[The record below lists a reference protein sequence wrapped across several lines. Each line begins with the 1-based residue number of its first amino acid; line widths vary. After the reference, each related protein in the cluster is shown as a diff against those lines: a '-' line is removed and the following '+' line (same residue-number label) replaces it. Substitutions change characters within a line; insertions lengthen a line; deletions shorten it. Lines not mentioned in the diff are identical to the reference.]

1 MRLWLVPVLAFGVSG
16 CLQIDG
22 GTTATPVLRQ
32 AELAGGT
39 VIVRPPS
46 GYCVDAG
53 SVVNR
58 AQGGFALI
66 GSCASLTGDA
76 SGVFVEPA
84 IITISASPAGEGAVS
99 TDSRDF
105 QQALG
110 RGRILR
116 AINREG
122 LALLQVEGGSTVP
135 PNADQRH
142 WRALMTVG
150 DKVLGLALYGAPD
163 SVMVSD
169 RGMRLMMDLAD
180 AIRRDSP
187 AAEKLASGSTP
198 AAD

>member
-1 MRLWLVPVLAFGVSG
+1 MRIWLAPFLALFLSG
-16 CLQIDG
+16 CLQLDG
-22 GTTATPVLRQ
+22 GTTPAPVLRQ
-32 AELAGGT
+32 AELAGGK
-39 VIVRPPS
+39 VILRPPS

-66 GSCASLTGDA
+66 GSCATLTGET

-84 IITISASPAGEGAVS
+84 IITISASPVGEGGVS

-135 PNADQRH
+135 PNADPRH
-142 WRALMTVG
+142 WRALMTL
-150 DKVLGLALYGAPD
+150 DDTVLGLALYGAPD

-169 RGMRLMMDLAD
+169 RGMRFMLDLVD

-187 AAEKLASGSTP
+187 AR
-198 AAD
+198 

>member
-1 MRLWLVPVLAFGVSG
+1 MSVRFWLASFLVLSLSG
-16 CLQIDG
+16 CLQLGG
-22 GTTATPVLRQ
+22 GTSSGPVLRQ
-32 AELAGGT
+32 AELAGGN
-39 VIVRPPS
+39 VVLRPPA

-58 AQGGFALI
+58 PQGGFALI
-66 GSCASLTGDA
+66 GSCASLSGD
-76 SGVFVEPA
+76 STGVFVEPA
-84 IITISASPAGEGAVS
+84 IITISASPVGEGGVS

-122 LALLQVEGGSTVP
+122 LALLQVEGGATVP
-135 PNADQRH
+135 PNADPTH

-150 DKVLGLALYGAPD
+150 NSVLGLALYAAPD
-163 SVMVSD
+163 STMLSD
-169 RGMRLMMDLAD
+169 RGMRLMLELVD

-187 AAEKLASGSTP
+187 AG
-198 AAD
+198 

>member
-1 MRLWLVPVLAFGVSG
+1 MRIWLAPILALCLSG
-16 CLQIDG
+16 CLQLGG
-22 GTTATPVLRQ
+22 GTSPVPVLRE
-32 AELAGGT
+32 AELAGGN
-39 VIVRPPS
+39 VVLRPPS

-66 GSCASLTGDA
+66 GSCATLTGEA

-84 IITISASPAGEGAVS
+84 IITISASPIGEGGVS

-135 PNADQRH
+135 PKADPRH
-142 WRALMTVG
+142 WRGLMTVG
-150 DKVLGLALYGAPD
+150 DTVLGLALYGAPD
-163 SVMVSD
+163 SAMVSD
-169 RGMRLMMDLAD
+169 RGMRFMLDLVD

-187 AAEKLASGSTP
+187 AR
-198 AAD
+198 